1 MLEVNETYLDRL
13 SEAVYSLLNGRP
25 AAPVE
30 LPPDHP
36 QDELRQLAG
45 YVNSLIAEYGTLSA
59 GISSVARGNLDFTIG
74 KGKLEALQQ
83 LKTLQGNLR
92 HLTWKTQRIAGG
104 DFEQK
109 VDFMGDFSSAFNSMT
124 RQLKEAF
131 EKIEKQNEEL
141 SEAYRAYGCRNTEMA
156 QKVDEICTK
165 YGLNKVGDG
174 ISPDT
179 TEEMFTALDV
189 RSMVRDSGNEDVTT
203 SNPSYSA
210 DGNFEFWGATT
221 VSGVDYP
228 IEYRVYRAMKQTL
241 STAYWEIENTSDY
254 QWSNYVTTAG
264 TDVLIAV
271 GQNNSLVLTD
281 TGDSVVVI
289 VVMNATTGDTQTGK
303 ATLEAFANTF
313 DLSLAPRTR
322 NAPVETT
329 APTESGTAIPE
340 AYQPVIAKYATALT
354 EHWGGE
360 ACSNADISILVSY
373 ATSPSELGYALL
385 DLDNDGTDELVI
397 ANDAERQVIYDLY
410 SLVDGKLVHVFTG
423 WDRNSYELREGYRI
437 LNIGSNGAAS
447 ADYVYCHLS
456 NGQLVTDSLIR
467 FDAATDPDHPWF
479 RGTGENDLAP
489 ITDENWSE
497 DEIYS
502 AAASLPI
509 AITSFADDSAGSY
522 DPSLADYE
530 GYLSTIDTSSIKY
543 YALRDLDGDG
553 QDELLLYNSGET
565 LMKVAAIQNG
575 TAQEILSG
583 NVLDLCEGNVLEAW
597 EGGSGAEQR
606 TYYRVENHTA
616 VPFECIIYNIDENQC
631 YRDSSYDFYEEN
643 LTPITEEEYNRVV
656 NTYPGMSFWDC
667 NPKPL
672 EKMNSAD
679 SSAGDDAQLLA
690 NYGGYLSSIDTYWI
704 KYYALRDLDGD
715 GQDELLLFNR
725 DKTLSNVA
733 GVLNGT
739 AREILSGSSLYLC
752 AGNVLEYWGEGS
764 GGSGCTYYQVEN
776 KTAVPIESITYR
788 GNNDQWYRDRDFDF
802 MKEDLTPITNEE
814 YQRIV
819 DSYPRMTMSDCNAR
833 ALPEI

>member
-1 MLEVNETYLDRL
+1 MKSQVICGALNTVNPTPAQRARMRAALEAQLPAEKPPRRGAHQQKASSQRWWTII
-13 SEAVYSLLNGRP
+13 P
-25 AAPVE
+25 AAAALFAVV
-30 LPPDHP
+30 LLGIFVLGRTDKTPPSMSNVP
-36 QDELRQLAG
+36 TAPLTLE
-45 YVNSLIAEYGTLSA
+45 SL
-59 GISSVARGNLDFTIG
+59 
-74 KGKLEALQQ
+74 Q
-83 LKTLQGNLR
+83 
-92 HLTWKTQRIAGG
+92 
-104 DFEQK
+104 
-109 VDFMGDFSSAFNSMT
+109 SSANYKASMEIKDYVQSYNAT
-124 RQLKEAF
+124 GDVDET
-131 EKIEKQNEEL
+131 L

-165 YGLNKVGDG
+165 YGLNKVGNG

-179 TEEMFTALDV
+179 TEEMFTALNV
-189 RSMVRDSGNEDVTT
+189 RSMVKASGNGDVTT

-210 DGNFEFWGATT
+210 DGNFEFWGAIT

-313 DLSLAPRTR
+313 DLSLAPRTQ

-340 AYQPVIAKYATALT
+340 AYQPVIAKYVTALT

-360 ACSNADISILVSY
+360 ACSNADISLLVSY

-423 WDRNSYELREGYRI
+423 WDRNSYELREGFRI

-502 AAASLPI
+502 ASASLPI

-522 DPSLADYE
+522 DPALADYE

-631 YRDSSYDFYEEN
+631 YRDSNYDFYEEN

-679 SSAGDDAQLLA
+679 SSAAEDAQLLA

-802 MKEDLTPITNEE
+802 MKEELTPITNEE

-819 DSYPRMTMSDCNAR
+819 DTYPRMTMSDCNAR

>member
-1 MLEVNETYLDRL
+1 MKSQVICDALNTVNLTPAQRARMRAALEAQLPAEKSHRRGAHQQKASSQRWWTII
-13 SEAVYSLLNGRP
+13 P
-25 AAPVE
+25 AAAALFAVV
-30 LPPDHP
+30 LLGIFVLGRTDKTPPSMSNVP
-36 QDELRQLAG
+36 TAPLTLE
-45 YVNSLIAEYGTLSA
+45 SL
-59 GISSVARGNLDFTIG
+59 
-74 KGKLEALQQ
+74 Q
-83 LKTLQGNLR
+83 
-92 HLTWKTQRIAGG
+92 
-104 DFEQK
+104 
-109 VDFMGDFSSAFNSMT
+109 SSANYKASMEIKDYVQGYNAT
-124 RQLKEAF
+124 GDVDET
-131 EKIEKQNEEL
+131 L

-179 TEEMFTALDV
+179 TEEMFTALNV
-189 RSMVRDSGNEDVTT
+189 RSMVKASGNGDVTT

-210 DGNFEFWGATT
+210 DGNFEFWGATR
-221 VSGVDYP
+221 VSGVDYA
-228 IEYRVYRAMKQTL
+228 IEYRAYRAMKQTL

-303 ATLEAFANTF
+303 AALEAFANTF
-313 DLSLAPRTR
+313 DLSLAPRTQK
-322 NAPVETT
+322 APVETT

-340 AYQPVIAKYATALT
+340 AYQPVVAKYVTALT

-385 DLDNDGTDELVI
+385 DLDNDGTDELII

-423 WDRNSYELREGYRI
+423 WDRNSYELREGFRI

-479 RGTGENDLAP
+479 RGTSENDLAP

-522 DPSLADYE
+522 DPALADYE

-631 YRDSSYDFYEEN
+631 YRDSNYDFYEEN

-672 EKMNSAD
+672 EKINSAD
-679 SSAGDDAQLLA
+679 SSAAEDAQLLA

-739 AREILSGSSLYLC
+739 ARKILSGSSLYLC

-819 DSYPRMTMSDCNAR
+819 DTYPRMTMSDCNAR

>member
-1 MLEVNETYLDRL
+1 MKSQVICDALNAVNPTPAQRARMRAALEAQLPAEKPHRRGAHQQKASSQRWWTII
-13 SEAVYSLLNGRP
+13 P
-25 AAPVE
+25 AAAALFAVV
-30 LPPDHP
+30 LLGIFVLGRTDKTPPSMSNVP
-36 QDELRQLAG
+36 TEPLTLE
-45 YVNSLIAEYGTLSA
+45 SL
-59 GISSVARGNLDFTIG
+59 
-74 KGKLEALQQ
+74 Q
-83 LKTLQGNLR
+83 
-92 HLTWKTQRIAGG
+92 
-104 DFEQK
+104 
-109 VDFMGDFSSAFNSMT
+109 SSANYKASMEIKDYVQSYNAT
-124 RQLKEAF
+124 GDVDET
-131 EKIEKQNEEL
+131 L

-189 RSMVRDSGNEDVTT
+189 RSMVRDSGNGDVTT

-340 AYQPVIAKYATALT
+340 AYQPVIAKYVTALT

-385 DLDNDGTDELVI
+385 DLDNDGTDELII

-423 WDRNSYELREGYRI
+423 WDRNSYELREGFRI

-509 AITSFADDSAGSY
+509 TITPFADASAGSY
-522 DPSLADYE
+522 DPALADYE

-565 LMKVAAIQNG
+565 LTKVAAIQNG

-631 YRDSSYDFYEEN
+631 YRDSNYDFYEEN

-679 SSAGDDAQLLA
+679 SSAAEDAQLLA

-819 DSYPRMTMSDCNAR
+819 DTYPRMTMSDCNAR

>member
-1 MLEVNETYLDRL
+1 MKSQVICDALNTVNPTPAQRARMRAALEAQLPAEKPHRRGAHQQKVSSQRWWTII
-13 SEAVYSLLNGRP
+13 P
-25 AAPVE
+25 AAAALFAVV
-30 LPPDHP
+30 LLGIFVLGRTDKTPPSMSNVP
-36 QDELRQLAG
+36 TAPLTLE
-45 YVNSLIAEYGTLSA
+45 SL
-59 GISSVARGNLDFTIG
+59 
-74 KGKLEALQQ
+74 Q
-83 LKTLQGNLR
+83 
-92 HLTWKTQRIAGG
+92 
-104 DFEQK
+104 
-109 VDFMGDFSSAFNSMT
+109 SSANYKASMEIKDYVQSYNAT
-124 RQLKEAF
+124 GDVDET
-131 EKIEKQNEEL
+131 L

-189 RSMVRDSGNEDVTT
+189 RSMVRDSGNGDVTT

-340 AYQPVIAKYATALT
+340 AYQPVIAKYVTALT

-360 ACSNADISILVSY
+360 ACSNADISLLVSY

-385 DLDNDGTDELVI
+385 DLDNDGTDELII

-509 AITSFADDSAGSY
+509 VITPFADASAGSY
-522 DPSLADYE
+522 DPALADYE

-565 LMKVAAIQNG
+565 LTKVAAIQNG

-631 YRDSSYDFYEEN
+631 YRDSNYDFYEEN

-672 EKMNSAD
+672 EKINSAD
-679 SSAGDDAQLLA
+679 SSAAEDAQLLA

-776 KTAVPIESITYR
+776 KTAVPIESITYH

-819 DSYPRMTMSDCNAR
+819 DTYPRMTMSDCNAR

>member
-1 MLEVNETYLDRL
+1 MKSQVICGALNTVNPTPAQRARMRAALEAQLPAEKPPRRGAHQQKASSQRWWTII
-13 SEAVYSLLNGRP
+13 P
-25 AAPVE
+25 AAAALFAVV
-30 LPPDHP
+30 LLGIFVLGRTDKTPPSMSNVP
-36 QDELRQLAG
+36 TEPLTLE
-45 YVNSLIAEYGTLSA
+45 SL
-59 GISSVARGNLDFTIG
+59 
-74 KGKLEALQQ
+74 Q
-83 LKTLQGNLR
+83 
-92 HLTWKTQRIAGG
+92 
-104 DFEQK
+104 
-109 VDFMGDFSSAFNSMT
+109 SSANYKASMEIKDYVQSYNAT
-124 RQLKEAF
+124 GDVDET
-131 EKIEKQNEEL
+131 L

-189 RSMVRDSGNEDVTT
+189 RSMVRDSGNGDVTT

-340 AYQPVIAKYATALT
+340 AYQPVIAKYVTALT

-385 DLDNDGTDELVI
+385 DLDNDGTDELII

-509 AITSFADDSAGSY
+509 TITSFADDSAGSY
-522 DPSLADYE
+522 DPALADYE

-631 YRDSSYDFYEEN
+631 YRDSNYDFYEEN

-679 SSAGDDAQLLA
+679 SSAAEDAQLLA

-819 DSYPRMTMSDCNAR
+819 DTYPRMTMSDCNAR

>member
-1 MLEVNETYLDRL
+1 MKSQVICDALNTVNPTPAQRARMRAALEAQLPAEKPHRRGAHQQKASSQRWWTII
-13 SEAVYSLLNGRP
+13 P
-25 AAPVE
+25 AAAALFAVV
-30 LPPDHP
+30 LLGIFVLGRTDKTPPSMSNVP
-36 QDELRQLAG
+36 TEPLTLE
-45 YVNSLIAEYGTLSA
+45 SL
-59 GISSVARGNLDFTIG
+59 
-74 KGKLEALQQ
+74 Q
-83 LKTLQGNLR
+83 
-92 HLTWKTQRIAGG
+92 
-104 DFEQK
+104 
-109 VDFMGDFSSAFNSMT
+109 SSANYKASMEIKDYVQSYNAT
-124 RQLKEAF
+124 GDVDET
-131 EKIEKQNEEL
+131 L

-189 RSMVRDSGNEDVTT
+189 RSMVRDSGNGDVTT

-303 ATLEAFANTF
+303 AALEALANTF

-329 APTESGTAIPE
+329 APTERGTAIPE
-340 AYQPVIAKYATALT
+340 AYQPVIAKYVTALT

-360 ACSNADISILVSY
+360 ACSNADISLLVSY

-423 WDRNSYELREGYRI
+423 WDRNSYELREGFRI

-502 AAASLPI
+502 ASASLPI
-509 AITSFADDSAGSY
+509 AITPFADDSAGSY
-522 DPSLADYE
+522 DPALADYE

-631 YRDSSYDFYEEN
+631 YRDSNYDFYEEN
-643 LTPITEEEYNRVV
+643 LMPITEEEYNRVV

-739 AREILSGSSLYLC
+739 AREILNGSSLYLC

-764 GGSGCTYYQVEN
+764 GGSNCTYYQVEN
-776 KTAVPIESITYR
+776 KAAVPIESITYR

-819 DSYPRMTMSDCNAR
+819 DTYPRMTMSDCNAR

>member
-1 MLEVNETYLDRL
+1 MKSQVICDALNTVNPTPAQRARMRAALEAQLPAEKPHRRGAHQQKASSQRWWTII
-13 SEAVYSLLNGRP
+13 P
-25 AAPVE
+25 AAAALFAVV
-30 LPPDHP
+30 LLGIFVLGRTDKTPPSMSNVP
-36 QDELRQLAG
+36 TAPLTLE
-45 YVNSLIAEYGTLSA
+45 SL
-59 GISSVARGNLDFTIG
+59 
-74 KGKLEALQQ
+74 Q
-83 LKTLQGNLR
+83 
-92 HLTWKTQRIAGG
+92 
-104 DFEQK
+104 
-109 VDFMGDFSSAFNSMT
+109 SSANYKASMEIKDYVQSYNAT
-124 RQLKEAF
+124 GDVDET
-131 EKIEKQNEEL
+131 L

-189 RSMVRDSGNEDVTT
+189 RSMVRDSGNGDVTT

-340 AYQPVIAKYATALT
+340 AYQPVIAKYVTALT

-423 WDRNSYELREGYRI
+423 WDRNSYELREGFRI

-502 AAASLPI
+502 ASASLPI
-509 AITSFADDSAGSY
+509 VITPFADASAGSY
-522 DPSLADYE
+522 DPALADYE

-631 YRDSSYDFYEEN
+631 YRDSNYDFYEEN

-802 MKEDLTPITNEE
+802 MKEDLTPISNEE

-819 DSYPRMTMSDCNAR
+819 DTYSRMTMSDCNAR

>member
-1 MLEVNETYLDRL
+1 MKSQVICDALNTVNLTPAQRARMRAALEAQLPAEKSHRRGAHQQKASSQRWWTII
-13 SEAVYSLLNGRP
+13 P
-25 AAPVE
+25 AAAALFAVV
-30 LPPDHP
+30 LLGIFVLGRTDKTPPSMSNVP
-36 QDELRQLAG
+36 TAPLTLE
-45 YVNSLIAEYGTLSA
+45 SL
-59 GISSVARGNLDFTIG
+59 
-74 KGKLEALQQ
+74 Q
-83 LKTLQGNLR
+83 
-92 HLTWKTQRIAGG
+92 
-104 DFEQK
+104 
-109 VDFMGDFSSAFNSMT
+109 SSANYKASMEIKDYVQGYNAT
-124 RQLKEAF
+124 GDVDET
-131 EKIEKQNEEL
+131 L

-179 TEEMFTALDV
+179 TEEMFTALNV
-189 RSMVRDSGNEDVTT
+189 RSMVKASGNGDVTT

-210 DGNFEFWGATT
+210 DGNFEFWGATR
-221 VSGVDYP
+221 VSGVDYA
-228 IEYRVYRAMKQTL
+228 IEYRAYRAMKQTL

-340 AYQPVIAKYATALT
+340 AYQPVIAKYVTALT

-360 ACSNADISILVSY
+360 ACSNADISLLVSY

-385 DLDNDGTDELVI
+385 DLDNDGTDELII

-423 WDRNSYELREGYRI
+423 WDRNSYELREGFRI

-509 AITSFADDSAGSY
+509 VITPFADASAGSY
-522 DPSLADYE
+522 DPALADYE

-565 LMKVAAIQNG
+565 LTKVAAIQNG

-631 YRDSSYDFYEEN
+631 YRDNNYDFYEED

-679 SSAGDDAQLLA
+679 SSAAEDAQLLA

-776 KTAVPIESITYR
+776 KTAVPIESITYH

>member
-1 MLEVNETYLDRL
+1 MKSQVICDALNTVNPTPAQRARMRAALEAQLPAEKPHRRGAHQQKASSQRWWTII
-13 SEAVYSLLNGRP
+13 P
-25 AAPVE
+25 AAAALFAVV
-30 LPPDHP
+30 LLGIFVLGRTDKTPPSMSNVP
-36 QDELRQLAG
+36 TAPLTLE
-45 YVNSLIAEYGTLSA
+45 SL
-59 GISSVARGNLDFTIG
+59 
-74 KGKLEALQQ
+74 Q
-83 LKTLQGNLR
+83 
-92 HLTWKTQRIAGG
+92 
-104 DFEQK
+104 
-109 VDFMGDFSSAFNSMT
+109 SSANYKASMEIKDYVQSYNAT
-124 RQLKEAF
+124 GDVDET
-131 EKIEKQNEEL
+131 L

-189 RSMVRDSGNEDVTT
+189 RSMVRDSGNGDVTT

-340 AYQPVIAKYATALT
+340 AYQPVIAKYVTALT

-360 ACSNADISILVSY
+360 ACSNADISLLVSY

-385 DLDNDGTDELVI
+385 DLDNDGTDELII

-509 AITSFADDSAGSY
+509 VITPFADASAGSY
-522 DPSLADYE
+522 DPALADYE

-565 LMKVAAIQNG
+565 LTKVAAIQNG

-616 VPFECIIYNIDENQC
+616 VPFECIIYNVDENQC
-631 YRDSSYDFYEEN
+631 YRDNNYDFYEED

-679 SSAGDDAQLLA
+679 SSAAEDAQLLA

-715 GQDELLLFNR
+715 WQDELLLFNR

-733 GVLNGT
+733 GILNGT

-819 DSYPRMTMSDCNAR
+819 DTYPRMTMSDCNAR

>member
-1 MLEVNETYLDRL
+1 MKSQVICDALNTVNPTSSQIARMRAALEAQLPAEKPPRRGAHQQKASSQRWWTIIPAAAALF
-13 SEAVYSLLNGRP
+13 AVVLLGIFVLGRTDKTSPSMSNVP
-25 AAPVE
+25 AAPLTLE
-30 LPPDHP
+30 
-36 QDELRQLAG
+36 
-45 YVNSLIAEYGTLSA
+45 SLL
-59 GISSVARGNLDFTIG
+59 
-74 KGKLEALQQ
+74 
-83 LKTLQGNLR
+83 
-92 HLTWKTQRIAGG
+92 
-104 DFEQK
+104 
-109 VDFMGDFSSAFNSMT
+109 SSANYKASMEIKDYVQSYNAT
-124 RQLKEAF
+124 GDVDET
-131 EKIEKQNEEL
+131 L

-179 TEEMFTALDV
+179 TEEMFTALNV
-189 RSMVRDSGNEDVTT
+189 RSMVKDSGNGDVTT

-221 VSGVDYP
+221 VSGVDYA
-228 IEYRVYRAMKQTL
+228 IEYRAYRAMKQTL

-271 GQNNSLVLTD
+271 GQSNSLVLTD

-303 ATLEAFANTF
+303 AALEAFANTF

-329 APTESGTAIPE
+329 APTENGTAIPE
-340 AYQPVIAKYATALT
+340 AYQPVIAKYVTALT

-360 ACSNADISILVSY
+360 ACINADISILVSY

-423 WDRNSYELREGYRI
+423 WDRNSYELREGFRI

-509 AITSFADDSAGSY
+509 AITPFADNSAGSY
-522 DPSLADYE
+522 DPALADYE

-583 NVLDLCEGNVLEAW
+583 NVLDLCEDNVLEAW

-616 VPFECIIYNIDENQC
+616 VSFECIIYNIDENQC
-631 YRDSSYDFYEEN
+631 YRDSNYDFYEEN

-776 KTAVPIESITYR
+776 KAAVPIESITYR
-788 GNNDQWYRDRDFDF
+788 GNNDQWYRDRDFNF

-819 DSYPRMTMSDCNAR
+819 DTYPRMTMSDCNAR

>member
-1 MLEVNETYLDRL
+1 MKSQVICDALNTVNPTPAQRARMRAALEAQLPAEKPHRRGAHQQKASSQRWWTIIPAAAALF
-13 SEAVYSLLNGRP
+13 AVVLLGIFVIGRMDNASPSMSNVP
-25 AAPVE
+25 AAPLTLESLLSSANYKASMEIKDYVQSYNATG
-30 LPPDHP
+30 DV
-36 QDELRQLAG
+36 DE
-45 YVNSLIAEYGTLSA
+45 TLSE
-59 GISSVARGNLDFTIG
+59 S
-74 KGKLEALQQ
+74 
-83 LKTLQGNLR
+83 
-92 HLTWKTQRIAGG
+92 
-104 DFEQK
+104 
-109 VDFMGDFSSAFNSMT
+109 
-124 RQLKEAF
+124 
-131 EKIEKQNEEL
+131 
-141 SEAYRAYGCRNTEMA
+141 YRAYGCRNAEMA

-179 TEEMFTALDV
+179 TEEMFTALNV
-189 RSMVRDSGNEDVTT
+189 RSMVRDSGNGDVTT

-289 VVMNATTGDTQTGK
+289 VVMNATTGNTQTGK
-303 ATLEAFANTF
+303 SALEAFANTF

-329 APTESGTAIPE
+329 APTENGTAIPE
-340 AYQPVIAKYATALT
+340 AYQPVIAKYVTALT

-360 ACSNADISILVSY
+360 ACSNADISLLVSY
-373 ATSPSELGYALL
+373 VTSPSELGYALL

-423 WDRNSYELREGYRI
+423 WDRNSYELREGCRI
-437 LNIGSNGAAS
+437 LNVGSNGAALT
-447 ADYVYCHLS
+447 DYVYCHLS
-456 NGQLVTDSLIR
+456 RGQLVTDSLIR

-489 ITDENWSE
+489 ITDEDWSE
-497 DEIYS
+497 DEVYS

-509 AITSFADDSAGSY
+509 AITPFADNSAGSY
-522 DPSLADYE
+522 DPALADYE
-530 GYLSTIDTSSIKY
+530 GYLSTIDTSSVDY
-543 YALRDLDGDG
+543 YALRDLDDDG
-553 QDELLLYNSGET
+553 QDELLLFDSDIES
-565 LMKVAAIQNG
+565 LEKVVTVQNG
-575 TAQEILSG
+575 TAKELEFADSG
-583 NVLDLCEGNVLEAW
+583 SVLFLCPDNVLEEW
-597 EGGSGAEQR
+597 QGFSGGGER
-606 TYYRVENHTA
+606 MTYYRVENHAA
-616 VPFECIIYNIDENQC
+616 VPFECITYSADESQW
-631 YRDSSYDFYEEN
+631 YRDSNYDFFEED
-643 LTPITEEEYNRVV
+643 LTPITEEEALRV
-656 NTYPGMSFWDC
+656 TGAYSGSRMLMWEC

-672 EKMNSAD
+672 EKVNSAD
-679 SSAGDDAQLLA
+679 IAENDAEALTD
-690 NYGGYLSSIDTYWI
+690 YKVYLSTIDTDWI
-704 KYYALRDLDGD
+704 KCYALRDLDGD

-725 DKTLSNVA
+725 DGGLCEVA
-733 GVLNGT
+733 GVQNGT
-739 AREILSGSSLYLC
+739 AREILSGSTLYLC

-764 GGSGCTYYQVEN
+764 GGSGSTYYQVEN
-776 KTAVPIESITYR
+776 KTAVPIESIAY
-788 GNNDQWYRDRDFDF
+788 NVHNDQWYRDRDFDI
-802 MKEDLTPITNEE
+802 MKQDLIPITNEE

-819 DSYPRMTMSDCNAR
+819 DTYSHMSIKDCNPR
-833 ALPEI
+833 AIPKI

>member
-1 MLEVNETYLDRL
+1 MKSQVICDALNTVNPTPAQRARMRAALEAQLPAEKPHRRGAHQQKASSQRWWTII
-13 SEAVYSLLNGRP
+13 P
-25 AAPVE
+25 AAAALFAVV
-30 LPPDHP
+30 LLGIFVLGRTDKTPPSMSNVP
-36 QDELRQLAG
+36 TAPLTLE
-45 YVNSLIAEYGTLSA
+45 SL
-59 GISSVARGNLDFTIG
+59 
-74 KGKLEALQQ
+74 Q
-83 LKTLQGNLR
+83 
-92 HLTWKTQRIAGG
+92 
-104 DFEQK
+104 
-109 VDFMGDFSSAFNSMT
+109 SSANYKASMEIKDYVQSYNAT
-124 RQLKEAF
+124 GDVDET
-131 EKIEKQNEEL
+131 L

-179 TEEMFTALDV
+179 TEEMFTALNV
-189 RSMVRDSGNEDVTT
+189 RSMVKASGNGDVTT

-228 IEYRVYRAMKQTL
+228 IEYRAYRAMKQTL

-340 AYQPVIAKYATALT
+340 AYQPVIAKYVTALT

-385 DLDNDGTDELVI
+385 DLDNDGTDELII

-502 AAASLPI
+502 TAASLPI
-509 AITSFADDSAGSY
+509 AITSFADDSVGSY
-522 DPSLADYE
+522 DPALADYE

-583 NVLDLCEGNVLEAW
+583 NVLDICEGNVLEAW

-631 YRDSSYDFYEEN
+631 YRDSNYDFYEEN

-679 SSAGDDAQLLA
+679 SSAAEDAQLLA

-788 GNNDQWYRDRDFDF
+788 GNNDQWYRDGDFDF

-819 DSYPRMTMSDCNAR
+819 DTYPRMTMSDCNAR

>member
-1 MLEVNETYLDRL
+1 MKSQVICDALNTVNPTPAQRARMRAALEAQLPAEKPHRRGAHQQKASSQRWWTII
-13 SEAVYSLLNGRP
+13 P
-25 AAPVE
+25 AAAALFAVV
-30 LPPDHP
+30 LLGIFVLGRTDKTPPSMSNVP
-36 QDELRQLAG
+36 TAPLTLE
-45 YVNSLIAEYGTLSA
+45 SL
-59 GISSVARGNLDFTIG
+59 
-74 KGKLEALQQ
+74 Q
-83 LKTLQGNLR
+83 
-92 HLTWKTQRIAGG
+92 
-104 DFEQK
+104 
-109 VDFMGDFSSAFNSMT
+109 SSANYKASMEIKDYVQSYNAT
-124 RQLKEAF
+124 GDVDET
-131 EKIEKQNEEL
+131 L

-189 RSMVRDSGNEDVTT
+189 RSMVRDSGNGDVTT

-340 AYQPVIAKYATALT
+340 AYQPVIAKYVTALT

-360 ACSNADISILVSY
+360 ACSNADISLLVSY

-385 DLDNDGTDELVI
+385 DLDNDGTDELII
-397 ANDAERQVIYDLY
+397 ANDAERQVMYDLY

-509 AITSFADDSAGSY
+509 VITPFADASAGSY
-522 DPSLADYE
+522 DPALADYE

-565 LMKVAAIQNG
+565 LTKVAAIQNG

-631 YRDSSYDFYEEN
+631 YRDNNYDFYEED

-679 SSAGDDAQLLA
+679 SSAAEDAQLLA

-776 KTAVPIESITYR
+776 KTAVPIESITYH

>member
-1 MLEVNETYLDRL
+1 MKSQVICGALNTVNPTPAQRARMRAALEAQLPAEKPHRRGAHQQKASSQRWWTIIPAAAALFAVVLLGIFVLGRTDKTPPFMSNVPTAPLTLESLQSSANYKASMEIKDYVQSYNATGDVDETL
-13 SEAVYSLLNGRP
+13 SES
-25 AAPVE
+25 
-30 LPPDHP
+30 
-36 QDELRQLAG
+36 
-45 YVNSLIAEYGTLSA
+45 
-59 GISSVARGNLDFTIG
+59 
-74 KGKLEALQQ
+74 
-83 LKTLQGNLR
+83 
-92 HLTWKTQRIAGG
+92 
-104 DFEQK
+104 
-109 VDFMGDFSSAFNSMT
+109 
-124 RQLKEAF
+124 
-131 EKIEKQNEEL
+131 
-141 SEAYRAYGCRNTEMA
+141 YRAYGCRNTEMA

-189 RSMVRDSGNEDVTT
+189 RSMVRDSGNGDVTT

-303 ATLEAFANTF
+303 AALEAFANTF

-340 AYQPVIAKYATALT
+340 AYQPVIAKYVTALT

-385 DLDNDGTDELVI
+385 DLDNDGTDELII
-397 ANDAERQVIYDLY
+397 ANDADRQVIYDLY

-423 WDRNSYELREGYRI
+423 WDRNSYELREGFRI

-509 AITSFADDSAGSY
+509 VITPFADASAGSY
-522 DPSLADYE
+522 DPALADYE

-631 YRDSSYDFYEEN
+631 YRDSNYDFYEEN

-776 KTAVPIESITYR
+776 KTAVPIESITYH

-819 DSYPRMTMSDCNAR
+819 DTYPRMTMSDCNPR

>member
-1 MLEVNETYLDRL
+1 MKSQVICDALNTVNPTSSQIARMRAALEAQLPAEKPHRRGAHQQKASSQRWWTII
-13 SEAVYSLLNGRP
+13 P
-25 AAPVE
+25 AAAALLAVV
-30 LPPDHP
+30 LLGIFVLGRTDKTPPSMSNVP
-36 QDELRQLAG
+36 TEPLTLE
-45 YVNSLIAEYGTLSA
+45 SL
-59 GISSVARGNLDFTIG
+59 
-74 KGKLEALQQ
+74 Q
-83 LKTLQGNLR
+83 
-92 HLTWKTQRIAGG
+92 
-104 DFEQK
+104 
-109 VDFMGDFSSAFNSMT
+109 SSANYKASMEIKDYVQSYNAT
-124 RQLKEAF
+124 GDVDET
-131 EKIEKQNEEL
+131 L

-179 TEEMFTALDV
+179 TEEMFTALNV
-189 RSMVRDSGNEDVTT
+189 RSMVRDSGNGDVTT

-322 NAPVETT
+322 NAPAETT

-340 AYQPVIAKYATALT
+340 AYQPVIAKYVTALT

-385 DLDNDGTDELVI
+385 DLDNDGTDELII

-509 AITSFADDSAGSY
+509 TITPFADASAGSY
-522 DPSLADYE
+522 DPALADYE
-530 GYLSTIDTSSIKY
+530 GYLSIIDTSSIKY

-583 NVLDLCEGNVLEAW
+583 NVLDLCEGNVLEEW
-597 EGGSGAEQR
+597 DGGSGAEQR

-631 YRDSSYDFYEEN
+631 YRDSNYDFYEEN

-819 DSYPRMTMSDCNAR
+819 DTYPRMTMSDCNAR

>member
-1 MLEVNETYLDRL
+1 MKSQVICGALNTVNPTPAQRARMRAALEAQLPAEKPPHRRGAHQQKASSQRWWTIIPAAAALFAVVLLGIFVLGRTDKTPPSMSNVPTAPLTLESLQSSANYKASMEIKDYVQSYNATGDVDETL
-13 SEAVYSLLNGRP
+13 SES
-25 AAPVE
+25 
-30 LPPDHP
+30 
-36 QDELRQLAG
+36 
-45 YVNSLIAEYGTLSA
+45 
-59 GISSVARGNLDFTIG
+59 
-74 KGKLEALQQ
+74 
-83 LKTLQGNLR
+83 
-92 HLTWKTQRIAGG
+92 
-104 DFEQK
+104 
-109 VDFMGDFSSAFNSMT
+109 
-124 RQLKEAF
+124 
-131 EKIEKQNEEL
+131 
-141 SEAYRAYGCRNTEMA
+141 YRAYGCRNTEMA

-179 TEEMFTALDV
+179 TEEMFTALNV
-189 RSMVRDSGNEDVTT
+189 RSMVKASGNGDVTT

-264 TDVLIAV
+264 TDVLIAM

-303 ATLEAFANTF
+303 AALEAFANTF

-340 AYQPVIAKYATALT
+340 AYQPVIAKYVTALT

-385 DLDNDGTDELVI
+385 DLDNDGTDELII

-509 AITSFADDSAGSY
+509 TITPFADASAGSY
-522 DPSLADYE
+522 DPALADYE

-565 LMKVAAIQNG
+565 LMKVATIQNG
-575 TAQEILSG
+575 TAQETLSG

-631 YRDSSYDFYEEN
+631 YRDSNYDFYEEN

-776 KTAVPIESITYR
+776 KTAVPIESITYH

-819 DSYPRMTMSDCNAR
+819 DTYPRMTMSDCNAR

>member
-1 MLEVNETYLDRL
+1 MKSQVICDALNTVNLTPSQRARMRAALEAQLPAEKPHRRGAHQQKASSQRWWTII
-13 SEAVYSLLNGRP
+13 P
-25 AAPVE
+25 AAAALFAVV
-30 LPPDHP
+30 LLGIFVLGRTDKTPPSMSNVP
-36 QDELRQLAG
+36 TAPLTLE
-45 YVNSLIAEYGTLSA
+45 SL
-59 GISSVARGNLDFTIG
+59 
-74 KGKLEALQQ
+74 Q
-83 LKTLQGNLR
+83 
-92 HLTWKTQRIAGG
+92 
-104 DFEQK
+104 
-109 VDFMGDFSSAFNSMT
+109 SSANYKASMEIKDYVQSYNAT
-124 RQLKEAF
+124 GDVDET
-131 EKIEKQNEEL
+131 L

-165 YGLNKVGDG
+165 YGLNKVGNG

-179 TEEMFTALDV
+179 TEEMFTALNV
-189 RSMVRDSGNEDVTT
+189 RSMVRDSGNGDVTT

-254 QWSNYVTTAG
+254 QWSNAVTTAG

-281 TGDSVVVI
+281 TGESVVVI
-289 VVMNATTGDTQTGK
+289 VVMNATAGDTQTGK
-303 ATLEAFANTF
+303 AALEALANSF
-313 DLSLAPRTR
+313 DLSLAPRTQ

-340 AYQPVIAKYATALT
+340 AYQPVIAKYVTALT

-373 ATSPSELGYALL
+373 VTSPSELGYALL
-385 DLDNDGTDELVI
+385 DLDNDGTDELII

-423 WDRNSYELREGYRI
+423 WDRNSYELREGFRI

-497 DEIYS
+497 DEVYNS
-502 AAASLPI
+502 AASLPI

-522 DPSLADYE
+522 DPALADYE

-631 YRDSSYDFYEEN
+631 YRDSNYDFYEEN
-643 LTPITEEEYNRVV
+643 LMPITEEEYNRVV

-819 DSYPRMTMSDCNAR
+819 DTYPRMTMSDCNAR

>member
-1 MLEVNETYLDRL
+1 MKSQVICDALNTVNPTPAQRARMRAALEAQLPAEKPHRRGAHQQKASSQRWWTII
-13 SEAVYSLLNGRP
+13 P
-25 AAPVE
+25 AAAALFAVV
-30 LPPDHP
+30 LLGIFVLGRTDKTPPSMSNVP
-36 QDELRQLAG
+36 TAPLTLE
-45 YVNSLIAEYGTLSA
+45 SL
-59 GISSVARGNLDFTIG
+59 
-74 KGKLEALQQ
+74 Q
-83 LKTLQGNLR
+83 
-92 HLTWKTQRIAGG
+92 
-104 DFEQK
+104 
-109 VDFMGDFSSAFNSMT
+109 SSANYKASMEIKDYVQSYNAT
-124 RQLKEAF
+124 GDVDET
-131 EKIEKQNEEL
+131 L

-189 RSMVRDSGNEDVTT
+189 RSMVRDSGNGDVTT

-340 AYQPVIAKYATALT
+340 AYQPVIAKYVTALT

-360 ACSNADISILVSY
+360 ACSNADISLLVSY

-385 DLDNDGTDELVI
+385 DLDNDGTDELII

-509 AITSFADDSAGSY
+509 VITPFADASAGSY
-522 DPSLADYE
+522 DPALADYE

-565 LMKVAAIQNG
+565 LTKVAAIQNG

-616 VPFECIIYNIDENQC
+616 VPFECIIYNVDENQC
-631 YRDSSYDFYEEN
+631 YRDNNYDFYEED

-679 SSAGDDAQLLA
+679 SSAAEDAQLLA

-819 DSYPRMTMSDCNAR
+819 DTYPRMTMSDCNAR

>member
-1 MLEVNETYLDRL
+1 MKSQVICGALNTVNPTPAQRARMRAALEAQLPAEKPRRRGAHQQKASSQRWWTII
-13 SEAVYSLLNGRP
+13 P
-25 AAPVE
+25 AAAALFAVV
-30 LPPDHP
+30 LLGIFVLGRTDKTPPSMSNVP
-36 QDELRQLAG
+36 TAPLTLE
-45 YVNSLIAEYGTLSA
+45 SL
-59 GISSVARGNLDFTIG
+59 
-74 KGKLEALQQ
+74 Q
-83 LKTLQGNLR
+83 
-92 HLTWKTQRIAGG
+92 
-104 DFEQK
+104 
-109 VDFMGDFSSAFNSMT
+109 SSANYKASMEIKDYVQSYNAT
-124 RQLKEAF
+124 GDVDET
-131 EKIEKQNEEL
+131 L

-179 TEEMFTALDV
+179 TEEMFTALNV
-189 RSMVRDSGNEDVTT
+189 RSMVRDSGNGDVTT

-303 ATLEAFANTF
+303 AALEAFANTF

-340 AYQPVIAKYATALT
+340 AYQPVIAKYITALT

-360 ACSNADISILVSY
+360 ACSNADISLLVSY
-373 ATSPSELGYALL
+373 VTSPSELGYALL
-385 DLDNDGTDELVI
+385 DLDNDGTDELII

-423 WDRNSYELREGYRI
+423 WDRNSYELREGFRI

-456 NGQLVTDSLIR
+456 RGQLVTDSLIR

-479 RGTGENDLAP
+479 RGTSENDLAP

-509 AITSFADDSAGSY
+509 AITPFADDSAGSY
-522 DPSLADYE
+522 DPALADYE
-530 GYLSTIDTSSIKY
+530 GYLSTIDTSSIDY
-543 YALRDLDGDG
+543 YALRDLDDDG
-553 QDELLLYNSGET
+553 QDELLLYDSDIES
-565 LMKVAAIQNG
+565 LEKVVTIQNG
-575 TAQEILSG
+575 TAKELEFADSG
-583 NVLDLCEGNVLEAW
+583 SVLFLCPDNVLEEW
-597 EGGSGAEQR
+597 QGFSGGGER
-606 TYYRVENHTA
+606 MTYYRVKNHAA
-616 VPFECIIYNIDENQC
+616 VPFECITYSADESQW
-631 YRDSSYDFYEEN
+631 YRDSNYDFFEED
-643 LTPITEEEYNRVV
+643 LTPITEEEALRVTGAYSGSRMLMWEC
-656 NTYPGMSFWDC
+656 NT
-667 NPKPL
+667 KPL
-672 EKMNSAD
+672 EKVNSAD
-679 SSAGDDAQLLA
+679 IAENDAEALA
-690 NYGGYLSSIDTYWI
+690 DYKEYLSTIDMDRI
-704 KYYALRDLDGD
+704 KCYALRDLDGD

-725 DKTLSNVA
+725 DGGLCEVA
-733 GVLNGT
+733 GVQNGT
-739 AREILSGSSLYLC
+739 AREILSGSTLYLC
-752 AGNVLEYWGEGS
+752 SGNVLEYWGEGS
-764 GGSGCTYYQVEN
+764 GGSGSTYYQVEN
-776 KTAVPIESITYR
+776 KTAVPIESIAY
-788 GNNDQWYRDRDFDF
+788 NVHNDQWYRDRDFDI
-802 MKEDLTPITNEE
+802 MKQDLTPITNEE

-819 DSYPRMTMSDCNAR
+819 DTYSHMSIKDCNPR
-833 ALPEI
+833 AIPKI

>member
-1 MLEVNETYLDRL
+1 MKSQVICGALNTVNPTPAQRARMRAALEAQLPAEKPHRRGAHQQKASSQRWWTII
-13 SEAVYSLLNGRP
+13 P
-25 AAPVE
+25 AAAALFAVV
-30 LPPDHP
+30 LLGIFVLGRTDKTPPSMSNVP
-36 QDELRQLAG
+36 TEPLTLE
-45 YVNSLIAEYGTLSA
+45 SL
-59 GISSVARGNLDFTIG
+59 
-74 KGKLEALQQ
+74 Q
-83 LKTLQGNLR
+83 
-92 HLTWKTQRIAGG
+92 
-104 DFEQK
+104 
-109 VDFMGDFSSAFNSMT
+109 SSANYKASMEIKDYVQSYNAT
-124 RQLKEAF
+124 GDVDET
-131 EKIEKQNEEL
+131 L

-156 QKVDEICTK
+156 QKVDETCTK

-179 TEEMFTALDV
+179 TEEMFTALNV
-189 RSMVRDSGNEDVTT
+189 RSMVRDSGNGDVTT

-303 ATLEAFANTF
+303 ATLEALANTF

-340 AYQPVIAKYATALT
+340 AYQPVIAKYVTALT

-373 ATSPSELGYALL
+373 VTSPSELGYALL
-385 DLDNDGTDELVI
+385 DLDNDGTDELII

-423 WDRNSYELREGYRI
+423 WDRNSYELREGFRI

-509 AITSFADDSAGSY
+509 AITSFADASAGSY
-522 DPSLADYE
+522 APALADYE

-631 YRDSSYDFYEEN
+631 YRDSNYDFYEEN

-788 GNNDQWYRDRDFDF
+788 GNNDQWYRDRNFDF

-819 DSYPRMTMSDCNAR
+819 DTYSRMTMSDCNAR

>member
-1 MLEVNETYLDRL
+1 MKSQVICGALNTVNPTPAQRARMRAALEAQLPAEKPHRRGAHQQKASTPRWWTIVPAAAALFAVVLLGIFVLGRTDKTPPSMSNVPTAPLTLESLLSSANYKASMEIKDYVQSYNATGDVDETL
-13 SEAVYSLLNGRP
+13 SES
-25 AAPVE
+25 
-30 LPPDHP
+30 
-36 QDELRQLAG
+36 
-45 YVNSLIAEYGTLSA
+45 
-59 GISSVARGNLDFTIG
+59 
-74 KGKLEALQQ
+74 
-83 LKTLQGNLR
+83 
-92 HLTWKTQRIAGG
+92 
-104 DFEQK
+104 
-109 VDFMGDFSSAFNSMT
+109 
-124 RQLKEAF
+124 
-131 EKIEKQNEEL
+131 
-141 SEAYRAYGCRNTEMA
+141 YRAYGCRNTEMA

-179 TEEMFTALDV
+179 TEEMFTALNV
-189 RSMVRDSGNEDVTT
+189 RSMVRDSGNGDVTT

-254 QWSNYVTTAG
+254 QWSNAVTTAG

-303 ATLEAFANTF
+303 AALEAFANTF

-340 AYQPVIAKYATALT
+340 AYQPVIAKYVTALT

-385 DLDNDGTDELVI
+385 DLDNDGTDELII

-423 WDRNSYELREGYRI
+423 WDRNSYELREGFRI

-509 AITSFADDSAGSY
+509 TITSFADDSAGSY
-522 DPSLADYE
+522 DPALADYE

-631 YRDSSYDFYEEN
+631 YRDSNYDFYEEN

-819 DSYPRMTMSDCNAR
+819 DTYPRMTMSDCNAR

>member
-1 MLEVNETYLDRL
+1 MKSQVICDALNTVNPTPAQRARMRAALEAQLPAEKPHRRGAHQQKASSQRWWTII
-13 SEAVYSLLNGRP
+13 P
-25 AAPVE
+25 AAAALFAVV
-30 LPPDHP
+30 LLGIFVLGRTDKTPPSMSNVP
-36 QDELRQLAG
+36 TEPLTLE
-45 YVNSLIAEYGTLSA
+45 SL
-59 GISSVARGNLDFTIG
+59 
-74 KGKLEALQQ
+74 Q
-83 LKTLQGNLR
+83 
-92 HLTWKTQRIAGG
+92 
-104 DFEQK
+104 
-109 VDFMGDFSSAFNSMT
+109 SSANYKASMEIKDYVQSYNAT
-124 RQLKEAF
+124 GDVDET
-131 EKIEKQNEEL
+131 L

-179 TEEMFTALDV
+179 TEEMFTALNV
-189 RSMVRDSGNEDVTT
+189 RSMVRDSGNGDVTT

-228 IEYRVYRAMKQTL
+228 IEYRAYRAMKQTL

-303 ATLEAFANTF
+303 AALEAFANTF
-313 DLSLAPRTR
+313 DLSLAPRTQ

-340 AYQPVIAKYATALT
+340 AYQPVIAKYVTALT

-385 DLDNDGTDELVI
+385 DLDNDGTNELVI

-423 WDRNSYELREGYRI
+423 WDRNSYELREGFRI

-509 AITSFADDSAGSY
+509 TITPFADASAGSY
-522 DPSLADYE
+522 DPALADYE
-530 GYLSTIDTSSIKY
+530 GYLSIIDTSSIKY

-631 YRDSSYDFYEEN
+631 YRDSNYDFYEEN

-679 SSAGDDAQLLA
+679 SSAAEDAQLLA

-733 GVLNGT
+733 GVQNGT

-819 DSYPRMTMSDCNAR
+819 DTYPRMTMSDCNAR

>member
-1 MLEVNETYLDRL
+1 MKSQVICDALNTVNPTPAQRARMRAALEAQLPAEKPHRRGAHQQKASTQRWWTVI
-13 SEAVYSLLNGRP
+13 P
-25 AAPVE
+25 AAAALFAVV
-30 LPPDHP
+30 LLGIFVLGRTDKTPPSMSNVP
-36 QDELRQLAG
+36 TEPLTLE
-45 YVNSLIAEYGTLSA
+45 SL
-59 GISSVARGNLDFTIG
+59 
-74 KGKLEALQQ
+74 Q
-83 LKTLQGNLR
+83 
-92 HLTWKTQRIAGG
+92 
-104 DFEQK
+104 
-109 VDFMGDFSSAFNSMT
+109 SSANYKASMEIKDYVQSCNAT
-124 RQLKEAF
+124 GDVDET
-131 EKIEKQNEEL
+131 L

-179 TEEMFTALDV
+179 TEEMFTALNV
-189 RSMVRDSGNEDVTT
+189 RSMVRDSGNGDVTT

-303 ATLEAFANTF
+303 AALEAFANTF
-313 DLSLAPRTR
+313 DLSLAPRTQ

-340 AYQPVIAKYATALT
+340 AYQPVIAKYITALT

-373 ATSPSELGYALL
+373 VTSPSELGYALL
-385 DLDNDGTDELVI
+385 DLDNDGTDELII

-497 DEIYS
+497 DEVYNS
-502 AAASLPI
+502 AASLPI
-509 AITSFADDSAGSY
+509 AITSFADNSAGSY
-522 DPSLADYE
+522 DPALADYE
-530 GYLSTIDTSSIKY
+530 GYLSAIDTSSIKY
-543 YALRDLDGDG
+543 YALYDLDGDW

-565 LMKVAAIQNG
+565 LTKVAAIQNG
-575 TAQEILSG
+575 IAQEILSG

-631 YRDSSYDFYEEN
+631 YRDSNYDFYEED
-643 LTPITEEEYNRVV
+643 LTPITEEAFNQVV
-656 NTYPGMSFWDC
+656 YAYPSMPFLDC

-672 EKMNSAD
+672 EKINSVD
-679 SSAGDDAQLLA
+679 SSAVEDAQLLA

-814 YQRIV
+814 HQRIV
-819 DSYPRMTMSDCNAR
+819 DTYPRMTMSDCNAR

>member
-1 MLEVNETYLDRL
+1 MKSQVICGALNTVNPTPAQRARMRAALEAQLPAEKPHRRGAHQQKASSQRWWTII
-13 SEAVYSLLNGRP
+13 P
-25 AAPVE
+25 AAAALFAVV
-30 LPPDHP
+30 LLGIFVLGRTDKTPPSMSNVP
-36 QDELRQLAG
+36 TAPLTLE
-45 YVNSLIAEYGTLSA
+45 SL
-59 GISSVARGNLDFTIG
+59 
-74 KGKLEALQQ
+74 Q
-83 LKTLQGNLR
+83 
-92 HLTWKTQRIAGG
+92 
-104 DFEQK
+104 
-109 VDFMGDFSSAFNSMT
+109 SSANYKASMEIKDYVQSCNAT
-124 RQLKEAF
+124 GDVDET
-131 EKIEKQNEEL
+131 L

-165 YGLNKVGDG
+165 YGLNKVGNG

-179 TEEMFTALDV
+179 TEEMFTALNV
-189 RSMVRDSGNEDVTT
+189 RSMVKASGNGDVTT

-228 IEYRVYRAMKQTL
+228 IEYRAYRAMKQTL

-264 TDVLIAV
+264 TNVLIAV

-303 ATLEAFANTF
+303 AALEAFANTF

-340 AYQPVIAKYATALT
+340 AYQPVIAKYVTALT

-360 ACSNADISILVSY
+360 ACSNGDISILVSY

-397 ANDAERQVIYDLY
+397 TNDAERQVIYDLY

-423 WDRNSYELREGYRI
+423 WDRNSYELREGFRI

-509 AITSFADDSAGSY
+509 AITPFADASAGSY
-522 DPSLADYE
+522 APALADYE

-543 YALRDLDGDG
+543 YALCDLDGDG

-565 LMKVAAIQNG
+565 LTKVAAIQNG
-575 TAQEILSG
+575 IAQEILSG
-583 NVLDLCEGNVLEAW
+583 NVLALCEGNVLEEW
-597 EGGSGAEQR
+597 DGGSGAERR

-631 YRDSSYDFYEEN
+631 YRDSNYDFYEED
-643 LTPITEEEYNRVV
+643 LTPITEEAFNQVV
-656 NTYPGMSFWDC
+656 YAYPSMPFWDC

-819 DSYPRMTMSDCNAR
+819 DTYPRMTMSDCNAR

>member
-1 MLEVNETYLDRL
+1 MKSQVICGALNTVNPTPAQRARMRAALEAQLPAEKPPRRGAHQQKASSQRWWTII
-13 SEAVYSLLNGRP
+13 P
-25 AAPVE
+25 AAAALFAVV
-30 LPPDHP
+30 LLGIFVLGRTDKTPPSMSNVP
-36 QDELRQLAG
+36 TAPLTLE
-45 YVNSLIAEYGTLSA
+45 SL
-59 GISSVARGNLDFTIG
+59 
-74 KGKLEALQQ
+74 Q
-83 LKTLQGNLR
+83 
-92 HLTWKTQRIAGG
+92 
-104 DFEQK
+104 
-109 VDFMGDFSSAFNSMT
+109 SSANYKASMEIKDYVQSYNAT
-124 RQLKEAF
+124 GDVDET
-131 EKIEKQNEEL
+131 L

-165 YGLNKVGDG
+165 YGLNKVGNG

-179 TEEMFTALDV
+179 TEEMFTALNV
-189 RSMVRDSGNEDVTT
+189 RSMVRDSGNGDVTT

-313 DLSLAPRTR
+313 DLSLAPRTQ

-340 AYQPVIAKYATALT
+340 AYQPVIAKYVTALT

-360 ACSNADISILVSY
+360 ACSNADISLLVSY

-385 DLDNDGTDELVI
+385 DLDNDGTDELII

-423 WDRNSYELREGYRI
+423 WDRNSYELREGFRI

-502 AAASLPI
+502 TAASLPI
-509 AITSFADDSAGSY
+509 AITPFADASAGSY
-522 DPSLADYE
+522 DPALADYE

-583 NVLDLCEGNVLEAW
+583 NVLDLCEGNVLEEW
-597 EGGSGAEQR
+597 DGGSGAEQR

-631 YRDSSYDFYEEN
+631 YRDNNYDFYEED

-679 SSAGDDAQLLA
+679 SSAAEDAQLLA

-776 KTAVPIESITYR
+776 KTAVPIESITYH

-819 DSYPRMTMSDCNAR
+819 DTYPRMTMSDCNAR

>member
-1 MLEVNETYLDRL
+1 MKSQVICDALNAVNPTPAQRARMRAALEAQLPAEKPRRRGAHQQKASSQRWWTII
-13 SEAVYSLLNGRP
+13 P
-25 AAPVE
+25 AAAALFAVV
-30 LPPDHP
+30 LLGIFVLGRTDKTPPSMSNVP
-36 QDELRQLAG
+36 TAPLTLE
-45 YVNSLIAEYGTLSA
+45 SL
-59 GISSVARGNLDFTIG
+59 
-74 KGKLEALQQ
+74 Q
-83 LKTLQGNLR
+83 
-92 HLTWKTQRIAGG
+92 
-104 DFEQK
+104 
-109 VDFMGDFSSAFNSMT
+109 SSANYKASMEIKDYVQSYNAT
-124 RQLKEAF
+124 GDVDET
-131 EKIEKQNEEL
+131 L

-179 TEEMFTALDV
+179 TEEMFTALNV
-189 RSMVRDSGNEDVTT
+189 RSMVKASGNGDVTT

-228 IEYRVYRAMKQTL
+228 IEYRAYRAMKQTL

-340 AYQPVIAKYATALT
+340 AYQPVIAKYVTALT

-373 ATSPSELGYALL
+373 VTSPSELGYALL
-385 DLDNDGTDELVI
+385 DLDNDGTDELII

-423 WDRNSYELREGYRI
+423 WDRNSYELREGFRI

-509 AITSFADDSAGSY
+509 TITPFADASAGSY
-522 DPSLADYE
+522 DPALADYE

-631 YRDSSYDFYEEN
+631 YRDSNYDFYEEN

-679 SSAGDDAQLLA
+679 SSAAEDAQLLA

-764 GGSGCTYYQVEN
+764 GGSGCIYYQVEN

-819 DSYPRMTMSDCNAR
+819 DTYPRMTMSDCNAR

>member
-1 MLEVNETYLDRL
+1 MKSQVICDALNAVNPTPAQRARMRAALEAQLPAEKPHRRGAHQQKASSQRWWTII
-13 SEAVYSLLNGRP
+13 P
-25 AAPVE
+25 AAAALFAVV
-30 LPPDHP
+30 LLGIFVLGRTDKTPPSMSNVP
-36 QDELRQLAG
+36 TAPLTLE
-45 YVNSLIAEYGTLSA
+45 SL
-59 GISSVARGNLDFTIG
+59 
-74 KGKLEALQQ
+74 Q
-83 LKTLQGNLR
+83 
-92 HLTWKTQRIAGG
+92 
-104 DFEQK
+104 
-109 VDFMGDFSSAFNSMT
+109 SSANYKASMEIKDYVQSYNAT
-124 RQLKEAF
+124 GDVDET
-131 EKIEKQNEEL
+131 L

-179 TEEMFTALDV
+179 TEEMFTALNV
-189 RSMVRDSGNEDVTT
+189 RSMVKASGNGDVTT

-228 IEYRVYRAMKQTL
+228 IEYRAYRAMKQTL

-264 TDVLIAV
+264 TDVLIAA
-271 GQNNSLVLTD
+271 GQSNSLVLTD

-303 ATLEAFANTF
+303 AALEAFANTF

-340 AYQPVIAKYATALT
+340 AYQPVIAKYVTALT

-385 DLDNDGTDELVI
+385 DLDNDGTDELII

-479 RGTGENDLAP
+479 RGTGENDLVP

-502 AAASLPI
+502 ASASLPI

-522 DPSLADYE
+522 DPALADYE

-583 NVLDLCEGNVLEAW
+583 NVLDICEGNVLEAW

-631 YRDSSYDFYEEN
+631 YRDSNYDFYEEN

-776 KTAVPIESITYR
+776 KTAVPIESITYH

-819 DSYPRMTMSDCNAR
+819 DTYPRMTMSDCNAR

>member
-1 MLEVNETYLDRL
+1 MKSQVICDALNTVNPTPAQRARMRAALEAQLPAEKPHRRGAHQQKASSQRWWTII
-13 SEAVYSLLNGRP
+13 P
-25 AAPVE
+25 AAAALFAVV
-30 LPPDHP
+30 LLGIFVLGRTDKTPPSMSNVP
-36 QDELRQLAG
+36 TAPLTLE
-45 YVNSLIAEYGTLSA
+45 SL
-59 GISSVARGNLDFTIG
+59 
-74 KGKLEALQQ
+74 Q
-83 LKTLQGNLR
+83 
-92 HLTWKTQRIAGG
+92 
-104 DFEQK
+104 
-109 VDFMGDFSSAFNSMT
+109 SSANYKASMEIKDYVQSYNAT
-124 RQLKEAF
+124 GDVDQT
-131 EKIEKQNEEL
+131 L

-179 TEEMFTALDV
+179 TEEMFTALNV
-189 RSMVRDSGNEDVTT
+189 RSMVRDSGNGDVTT

-303 ATLEAFANTF
+303 AALEAFANTF
-313 DLSLAPRTR
+313 DLSLAPRTQ

-340 AYQPVIAKYATALT
+340 AYQPVIAKYITALT

-360 ACSNADISILVSY
+360 ACSNADISLLVSY

-385 DLDNDGTDELVI
+385 DLDNDGTDELII

-502 AAASLPI
+502 ASASLPI

-522 DPSLADYE
+522 DPALADYE

-565 LMKVAAIQNG
+565 LTKVAAIQNG

-631 YRDSSYDFYEEN
+631 YRDNNYDFYEEN

-656 NTYPGMSFWDC
+656 NAYPGMSFWDC

-672 EKMNSAD
+672 EKINSAD
-679 SSAGDDAQLLA
+679 SSAAEDAQLLA

-819 DSYPRMTMSDCNAR
+819 DTYPRMTMSDCNAR

>member
-1 MLEVNETYLDRL
+1 MKSQVICDALNAVNPTPAQRARMRAALEAQLPAEKPHRRGAHQQKASSQRWWTIIPAAAALFAVVLLGIFVLGRTDKTPPSMSNVPTEPLTLESLLSSANYKASMEIKDYVQSYNATGDVDETL
-13 SEAVYSLLNGRP
+13 SEV
-25 AAPVE
+25 
-30 LPPDHP
+30 
-36 QDELRQLAG
+36 
-45 YVNSLIAEYGTLSA
+45 
-59 GISSVARGNLDFTIG
+59 
-74 KGKLEALQQ
+74 
-83 LKTLQGNLR
+83 
-92 HLTWKTQRIAGG
+92 
-104 DFEQK
+104 
-109 VDFMGDFSSAFNSMT
+109 
-124 RQLKEAF
+124 
-131 EKIEKQNEEL
+131 
-141 SEAYRAYGCRNTEMA
+141 YRAYGCRNTEMA

-189 RSMVRDSGNEDVTT
+189 RSMVRDSGNGDVTT

-340 AYQPVIAKYATALT
+340 AYQPVIAKYVTALT

-373 ATSPSELGYALL
+373 VTSPSELGYALL

-502 AAASLPI
+502 TAASLPI
-509 AITSFADDSAGSY
+509 AITPFADNSAGSY
-522 DPSLADYE
+522 APALADYE

-553 QDELLLYNSGET
+553 QNELLLYNSGET

-583 NVLDLCEGNVLEAW
+583 NVLDLCEGNVLEEW
-597 EGGSGAEQR
+597 YGGSGAEQR

-616 VPFECIIYNIDENQC
+616 VPFECIIYYIDENQC
-631 YRDSSYDFYEEN
+631 YRDSNYDFYEEN

-819 DSYPRMTMSDCNAR
+819 DTYPRMTMSDCNAR

>member
-1 MLEVNETYLDRL
+1 MKSQVICGALNTVNPTPAQRARMRAALEAQLPAEKPHRRGAHQQKASSQRWWTII
-13 SEAVYSLLNGRP
+13 P
-25 AAPVE
+25 AAAALVAVV
-30 LPPDHP
+30 LLGIFVLGRTDKTPPSMSNVP
-36 QDELRQLAG
+36 TEPLTLE
-45 YVNSLIAEYGTLSA
+45 SL
-59 GISSVARGNLDFTIG
+59 
-74 KGKLEALQQ
+74 Q
-83 LKTLQGNLR
+83 
-92 HLTWKTQRIAGG
+92 
-104 DFEQK
+104 
-109 VDFMGDFSSAFNSMT
+109 SSANYKASMEIKDYVQSYNAT
-124 RQLKEAF
+124 GDVDET
-131 EKIEKQNEEL
+131 L

-165 YGLNKVGDG
+165 YGLNKVGNG

-179 TEEMFTALDV
+179 TEEMFTALNV
-189 RSMVRDSGNEDVTT
+189 RSMVRDSGNGDVTT

-221 VSGVDYP
+221 VSGVDYA
-228 IEYRVYRAMKQTL
+228 IEYRAYRAMKQTL

-271 GQNNSLVLTD
+271 GQSNSLVLTD

-303 ATLEAFANTF
+303 AALEAFANTF

-340 AYQPVIAKYATALT
+340 AYQPVIAKYVTALT

-360 ACSNADISILVSY
+360 ACSNADISLLVSY

-385 DLDNDGTDELVI
+385 DLDNDGTDELII

-509 AITSFADDSAGSY
+509 VITPFADDSAGSY
-522 DPSLADYE
+522 DPALADYE

-583 NVLDLCEGNVLEAW
+583 NVLDICEGNVLEAW

-631 YRDSSYDFYEEN
+631 YRDSNYDFYEEN

-679 SSAGDDAQLLA
+679 SSAAEDAQLLA

-819 DSYPRMTMSDCNAR
+819 DTYPRMTMSDCNAR

>member
-1 MLEVNETYLDRL
+1 MKSQVICGALNTVNPTPAQRARMRAALEAQLPAEKPRRRGAHQQKASSQRWWTII
-13 SEAVYSLLNGRP
+13 P
-25 AAPVE
+25 AAAALFAVV
-30 LPPDHP
+30 LLGIFVLGRTDKTPPSMSNVP
-36 QDELRQLAG
+36 TAPLTLE
-45 YVNSLIAEYGTLSA
+45 SL
-59 GISSVARGNLDFTIG
+59 
-74 KGKLEALQQ
+74 Q
-83 LKTLQGNLR
+83 
-92 HLTWKTQRIAGG
+92 
-104 DFEQK
+104 
-109 VDFMGDFSSAFNSMT
+109 SSANYKASMEIKDYVQSYNAT
-124 RQLKEAF
+124 GDVDET
-131 EKIEKQNEEL
+131 L

-179 TEEMFTALDV
+179 TEEMFTALNV
-189 RSMVRDSGNEDVTT
+189 RSMVKASGNGDVTT

-228 IEYRVYRAMKQTL
+228 IEYRAYRAMKQTL

-264 TDVLIAV
+264 TDVLIAA
-271 GQNNSLVLTD
+271 GQSNSLVLTD

-303 ATLEAFANTF
+303 AALEAFANTF

-322 NAPVETT
+322 NDPVETT
-329 APTESGTAIPE
+329 APTAPTENGTAIPE
-340 AYQPVIAKYATALT
+340 AYQPVIAKYVTALT

-385 DLDNDGTDELVI
+385 DLDNDGTDELII

-479 RGTGENDLAP
+479 RGTGENDLVP

-502 AAASLPI
+502 ASASLPI

-522 DPSLADYE
+522 DPALADYE
-530 GYLSTIDTSSIKY
+530 GYLSIIDTSSIKY

-631 YRDSSYDFYEEN
+631 YRDSNYDFYEEN

-776 KTAVPIESITYR
+776 KTAVPIESITYH

-819 DSYPRMTMSDCNAR
+819 DTYSRMTMSDCNAR

>member
-1 MLEVNETYLDRL
+1 MKSQVICGALNTVNPTPAQRARMRAALEAQLPAEKPHRRGAHQQKASSQRWWTII
-13 SEAVYSLLNGRP
+13 P
-25 AAPVE
+25 AAAALFAVV
-30 LPPDHP
+30 LLGIFVLGRTDKTPPSMSNVP
-36 QDELRQLAG
+36 TAPLTLE
-45 YVNSLIAEYGTLSA
+45 SL
-59 GISSVARGNLDFTIG
+59 
-74 KGKLEALQQ
+74 Q
-83 LKTLQGNLR
+83 
-92 HLTWKTQRIAGG
+92 
-104 DFEQK
+104 
-109 VDFMGDFSSAFNSMT
+109 SSANYKASMEIKDYVQSYNAT
-124 RQLKEAF
+124 GDVDET
-131 EKIEKQNEEL
+131 L

-189 RSMVRDSGNEDVTT
+189 RSMVRDSGNGDVTT

-289 VVMNATTGDTQTGK
+289 VVMNATTGDIQTGK
-303 ATLEAFANTF
+303 AALEALANTF
-313 DLSLAPRTR
+313 DLSLAPRTQ

-340 AYQPVIAKYATALT
+340 AYQPVIAKYVTALT

-360 ACSNADISILVSY
+360 ACSNADISLLVSY

-385 DLDNDGTDELVI
+385 DLDNDGTDELII

-423 WDRNSYELREGYRI
+423 WDRNSYELREGFRI

-502 AAASLPI
+502 AAASLSI
-509 AITSFADDSAGSY
+509 AITPFADASAGSY
-522 DPSLADYE
+522 DPALADYE

-565 LMKVAAIQNG
+565 LTKVAAIQNG

-631 YRDSSYDFYEEN
+631 YRDSNYDFYEEN
-643 LTPITEEEYNRVV
+643 LTPITEGEHNRVV

-672 EKMNSAD
+672 EKINSAD
-679 SSAGDDAQLLA
+679 SSAAEDAQLLA

-814 YQRIV
+814 YQRVV
-819 DSYPRMTMSDCNAR
+819 DTYPRMTMSDCNAR

>member
-1 MLEVNETYLDRL
+1 MKSQVICGALNTVNPTPAQRARMRAALEAQLPAEKPHRRGAHQQKASSQRWWTII
-13 SEAVYSLLNGRP
+13 P
-25 AAPVE
+25 AAAALFAVV
-30 LPPDHP
+30 LLGIFVLGRTDKTPPSMSNVP
-36 QDELRQLAG
+36 TEPLTLE
-45 YVNSLIAEYGTLSA
+45 SL
-59 GISSVARGNLDFTIG
+59 
-74 KGKLEALQQ
+74 Q
-83 LKTLQGNLR
+83 
-92 HLTWKTQRIAGG
+92 
-104 DFEQK
+104 
-109 VDFMGDFSSAFNSMT
+109 SSANYKASMEIKDYVQSYNAT
-124 RQLKEAF
+124 GDVDQT
-131 EKIEKQNEEL
+131 L

-189 RSMVRDSGNEDVTT
+189 RSMVRDSGNGDVTT

-221 VSGVDYP
+221 VSGVDYA
-228 IEYRVYRAMKQTL
+228 IEYRAYRAMKQTL

-322 NAPVETT
+322 NAPAETT

-340 AYQPVIAKYATALT
+340 AYQPVIAKYVTALT

-373 ATSPSELGYALL
+373 ATYPSELGYALL
-385 DLDNDGTDELVI
+385 DLDNDGTDELII

-509 AITSFADDSAGSY
+509 AITPFADASAGSY
-522 DPSLADYE
+522 DPALADYE

-631 YRDSSYDFYEEN
+631 YRDSNYDFYEEN

-679 SSAGDDAQLLA
+679 SSAAEDAQLLA

-802 MKEDLTPITNEE
+802 MREDLTPITNEE

-819 DSYPRMTMSDCNAR
+819 DTYPRMTMSDCNAR

>member
-1 MLEVNETYLDRL
+1 MKSQVICGALNTVNPTPAQRARMRAALEAQLPAEKPHRRGAHQQKASSQRWWTII
-13 SEAVYSLLNGRP
+13 P
-25 AAPVE
+25 AAAALFAVV
-30 LPPDHP
+30 LLGIFVLGRTDKTPPSMSNVP
-36 QDELRQLAG
+36 TEPLTLE
-45 YVNSLIAEYGTLSA
+45 SL
-59 GISSVARGNLDFTIG
+59 
-74 KGKLEALQQ
+74 Q
-83 LKTLQGNLR
+83 
-92 HLTWKTQRIAGG
+92 
-104 DFEQK
+104 
-109 VDFMGDFSSAFNSMT
+109 SSANYKASMEIKDYVQSYNAT
-124 RQLKEAF
+124 GDVDET
-131 EKIEKQNEEL
+131 L

-189 RSMVRDSGNEDVTT
+189 RSMVRDSGNGDVTT

-313 DLSLAPRTR
+313 DLSLAPRTQ

-329 APTESGTAIPE
+329 APTENGTAIPE
-340 AYQPVIAKYATALT
+340 AYQPVIAKYVTALT

-385 DLDNDGTDELVI
+385 DLDNDGTDELII

-423 WDRNSYELREGYRI
+423 WDRNSYELREGFRI

-502 AAASLPI
+502 ASASLPI
-509 AITSFADDSAGSY
+509 TITPFADASAGSY
-522 DPSLADYE
+522 DPALADYE
-530 GYLSTIDTSSIKY
+530 GYLSTIDTISIKY

-631 YRDSSYDFYEEN
+631 YRDSNYDFYEEN

-819 DSYPRMTMSDCNAR
+819 DTYPRMTMSDCNAR
-833 ALPEI
+833 VLPEI

>member
-1 MLEVNETYLDRL
+1 MKSQVICDALNTVNPTPAQRARMRAALEAQLPAEKPHRRGAHQQKASSQRWWTII
-13 SEAVYSLLNGRP
+13 P
-25 AAPVE
+25 AAAALFAVV
-30 LPPDHP
+30 LLGIFVLGRTDKTPPSMSNVP
-36 QDELRQLAG
+36 TAPLTLE
-45 YVNSLIAEYGTLSA
+45 SL
-59 GISSVARGNLDFTIG
+59 
-74 KGKLEALQQ
+74 Q
-83 LKTLQGNLR
+83 
-92 HLTWKTQRIAGG
+92 
-104 DFEQK
+104 
-109 VDFMGDFSSAFNSMT
+109 SSANYKASMEIKDYVQSYNAT
-124 RQLKEAF
+124 GDVDET
-131 EKIEKQNEEL
+131 L

-179 TEEMFTALDV
+179 TEEMFTALNV
-189 RSMVRDSGNEDVTT
+189 RSMVRDSGNGDVTT

-340 AYQPVIAKYATALT
+340 AYQPVIAKYVTALT

-360 ACSNADISILVSY
+360 ACSNADISLLVSY

-385 DLDNDGTDELVI
+385 DLDNDGTDELII

-509 AITSFADDSAGSY
+509 VITPFADASAGSY
-522 DPSLADYE
+522 DPALADYE

-565 LMKVAAIQNG
+565 LTKVAAIQNG

-631 YRDSSYDFYEEN
+631 YRDNNYDFYEED

-679 SSAGDDAQLLA
+679 SSAAEDAQLLA

-776 KTAVPIESITYR
+776 KTAVPIESITYH

>member
-1 MLEVNETYLDRL
+1 MKSQVICDALNAVNPTPAQRARMRAALEAQLPAEKPHRRGAHQQKASSQRWWTII
-13 SEAVYSLLNGRP
+13 P
-25 AAPVE
+25 AAAALFAVV
-30 LPPDHP
+30 LLGIFVLGRTDKTPPSMSNVP
-36 QDELRQLAG
+36 TEPLTLE
-45 YVNSLIAEYGTLSA
+45 SL
-59 GISSVARGNLDFTIG
+59 
-74 KGKLEALQQ
+74 Q
-83 LKTLQGNLR
+83 
-92 HLTWKTQRIAGG
+92 
-104 DFEQK
+104 
-109 VDFMGDFSSAFNSMT
+109 SSANYKASMEIKDYVQSYNAT
-124 RQLKEAF
+124 GDVDET
-131 EKIEKQNEEL
+131 L

-179 TEEMFTALDV
+179 TEEMFTALNV
-189 RSMVRDSGNEDVTT
+189 RSMVKVSGNGDVTT

-303 ATLEAFANTF
+303 AALEAFANTF

-340 AYQPVIAKYATALT
+340 AYQPVIAKYVTALT

-360 ACSNADISILVSY
+360 ACSNADISLLVSY

-385 DLDNDGTDELVI
+385 DLDNDGTDELII

-502 AAASLPI
+502 TAASLPI
-509 AITSFADDSAGSY
+509 AITSFADDSVGSY
-522 DPSLADYE
+522 DPALADYE

-583 NVLDLCEGNVLEAW
+583 NVLDICEGNVLEAW

-631 YRDSSYDFYEEN
+631 YRDSNYDFYEEN

-679 SSAGDDAQLLA
+679 SSAAEDAQLLA

-788 GNNDQWYRDRDFDF
+788 GNNDQWYRDGDFDF

-819 DSYPRMTMSDCNAR
+819 DTYPRMTMSDCNAR

>member
-1 MLEVNETYLDRL
+1 MKSQVICDALNTVNPTPAQRARMRAALEAQLPAEKPHRRGAHQQKASSQRWWTIIPAAAALFAVVLLGIFVLGRTDKTPPSMSNVPTASLTLESLQSSANYKASMEIKDYVQSYNATGDVDETL
-13 SEAVYSLLNGRP
+13 SES
-25 AAPVE
+25 
-30 LPPDHP
+30 
-36 QDELRQLAG
+36 
-45 YVNSLIAEYGTLSA
+45 
-59 GISSVARGNLDFTIG
+59 
-74 KGKLEALQQ
+74 
-83 LKTLQGNLR
+83 
-92 HLTWKTQRIAGG
+92 
-104 DFEQK
+104 
-109 VDFMGDFSSAFNSMT
+109 
-124 RQLKEAF
+124 
-131 EKIEKQNEEL
+131 
-141 SEAYRAYGCRNTEMA
+141 YRAYGCRTKEMA
-156 QKVDEICTK
+156 AKVDEICTK

-189 RSMVRDSGNEDVTT
+189 RSMVRDSGNGDVTT

-254 QWSNYVTTAG
+254 QWSNSVTTAG

-313 DLSLAPRTR
+313 DLSLAPRTQK
-322 NAPVETT
+322 APVETT

-340 AYQPVIAKYATALT
+340 AYQPVVAKYVTALT

-385 DLDNDGTDELVI
+385 DLDNDGTDELII

-423 WDRNSYELREGYRI
+423 WDRNSYELREGFRI

-502 AAASLPI
+502 TAASLPI
-509 AITSFADDSAGSY
+509 AITSFADDSVGSY
-522 DPSLADYE
+522 DPALADYE

-631 YRDSSYDFYEEN
+631 YRDSNYDFYEEN

-679 SSAGDDAQLLA
+679 SSAAEDAQLLA

-819 DSYPRMTMSDCNAR
+819 DTYPRMTMSDCNAR

>member
-1 MLEVNETYLDRL
+1 MKSQVICDALNTVNPTPAQRARMRAALEAQLPAEKPHRRGAHQQKASTPRWWTII
-13 SEAVYSLLNGRP
+13 P
-25 AAPVE
+25 AAAALFAVV
-30 LPPDHP
+30 LLGIFVLGRTDKTPPSMSDVP
-36 QDELRQLAG
+36 TEPLTLE
-45 YVNSLIAEYGTLSA
+45 SL
-59 GISSVARGNLDFTIG
+59 
-74 KGKLEALQQ
+74 Q
-83 LKTLQGNLR
+83 
-92 HLTWKTQRIAGG
+92 
-104 DFEQK
+104 
-109 VDFMGDFSSAFNSMT
+109 SSANYKASMEIKDYVQSYNAT
-124 RQLKEAF
+124 GDVDET
-131 EKIEKQNEEL
+131 L

-179 TEEMFTALDV
+179 TEEMFTALNV
-189 RSMVRDSGNEDVTT
+189 RSMVRDSGNGDVTT

-289 VVMNATTGDTQTGK
+289 VVMNATTEDTQTGK
-303 ATLEAFANTF
+303 AALEAFANTF

-322 NAPVETT
+322 NAPAETT

-340 AYQPVIAKYATALT
+340 AYQPVIAKYVTALT

-385 DLDNDGTDELVI
+385 DLDNDGTDELII

-502 AAASLPI
+502 ASASLPI

-522 DPSLADYE
+522 DPALADYE
-530 GYLSTIDTSSIKY
+530 GYLSIIDTSSIKY

-583 NVLDLCEGNVLEAW
+583 NVLDLCEGNVLEEW
-597 EGGSGAEQR
+597 DGGSGAEQR

-631 YRDSSYDFYEEN
+631 YRDSNYDFYEEN

-679 SSAGDDAQLLA
+679 SSAAEDAQLLA

-776 KTAVPIESITYR
+776 KTAVPIESITYH

-819 DSYPRMTMSDCNAR
+819 DTYPRMTMSDCNAR